1 MASAQQ
7 QFLQIS
13 RIPQA
18 CQLALKRPSQK
29 NTTQDAPTKKRL
41 GQISHVGKKTVFY
54 QKKRHVLW
62 DKPDYLI
69 LLLKLHSNYWSHTTV
84 FQTNSGVCLVK
95 SS

>member
-41 GQISHVGKKTVFY
+41 GQISHVGKKRCST
-54 QKKRHVLW
+54 KKK
-62 DKPDYLI
+62 D
-69 LLLKLHSNYWSHTTV
+69 T
-84 FQTNSGVCLVK
+84 FCGTNRII
-95 SS
+95 